1 MEVYYLK
8 LIWHLFYISIQK
20 GAVSITI
27 LGEKLYSYIVLC
39 TKATCWVICLFP
51 GQLLLL
57 RSPALPTHN
66 YFVPSPSSKPN
77 LCYYNFK
84 WLLHSRLSAFRQ
96 RGWHS
101 LSKLQRV
108 PVLGASKFT
117 RSKLQKDDKWVS
129 SLYQS
134 PSISRPYWS
143 TMLKGFQDRR
153 LAGKEGAVW
162 LAVSPWH
169 GTREKQH
176 AAHSLL
182 RSCDLSRDYSSTL

>member
-27 LGEKLYSYIVLC
+27 LGEKLYSYFVLC

-51 GQLLLL
+51 GQFLLL

-77 LCYYNFK
+77 LCYYKFR
-84 WLLHSRLSAFRQ
+84 WLLQSRLPAFRQ
-96 RGWHS
+96 RGWHPH
-101 LSKLQRV
+101 SKPQRV
-108 PVLGASKFT
+108 PVLGASKIT

-129 SLYQS
+129 LFTKVHQLVDHTEAPCWKDSKILG
-134 PSISRPYWS
+134 W
-143 TMLKGFQDRR
+143 
-153 LAGKEGAVW
+153 
-162 LAVSPWH
+162 
-169 GTREKQH
+169 REKKV
-176 AAHSLL
+176 LFG
-182 RSCDLSRDYSSTL
+182 